1 MLQII
6 AHMFQPDGSM
16 QTKINVCSSEN
27 CLIKDLINFAD
38 EKGVFTPAQC
48 SNEFPDSESSE
59 RDDSDYDGFDDDFDK
74 MEQCKLRANSVTE
87 IAQQG
92 NIMALYSPQTAF
104 EPFYLCRV
112 LDIGIATEKL
122 VDACNQKLVIS
133 EKYIKYN

>member
-27 CLIKDLINFAD
+27 CLIEDLINFAD
-38 EKGVFTPAQC
+38 EKGVFTPTQW

-59 RDDSDYDGFDDDFDK
+59 RDDSDYDGFDDDLDK

-87 IAQQG
+87 IVQQG

-104 EPFYLCRV
+104 ELFIYAEFWTL
-112 LDIGIATEKL
+112 E
-122 VDACNQKLVIS
+122 
-133 EKYIKYN
+133 